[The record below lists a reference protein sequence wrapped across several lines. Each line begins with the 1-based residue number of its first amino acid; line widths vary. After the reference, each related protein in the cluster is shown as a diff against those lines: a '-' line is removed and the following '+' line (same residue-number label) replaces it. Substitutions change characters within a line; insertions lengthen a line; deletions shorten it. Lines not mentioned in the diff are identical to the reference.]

1 MCRNT
6 AEVLVFLKNLCNF
19 VAVELTRR
27 LKYHLLAFIV
37 VAIWGSTFV
46 FTKLLLLAG
55 LTPAQIFTLR
65 FIIAYVLL
73 LGWTVYREWKKGNH
87 ISHLSSLTSRLSS
100 FTSHLFCNSWR
111 DELLMVALGVTGGSL
126 YFLTENSSMN
136 YTTTTN
142 TSLIV
147 SLSPLV
153 ATFLISLF
161 YQSQR
166 LNRVQI
172 VGTLMAALGVVI
184 VVLNGHFVL
193 HLSPLGDSLAFGA
206 ALCWGLYSLLMIP
219 AGQRYDT
226 AFITRK
232 VFFYG
237 LLSMIPYYMLRPEE
251 TWIFTSS
258 VFQFFSSSE
267 TTSIFQF
274 FNSPILLNLLFLGCI
289 ASMGCFLAWNWVL
302 KKLGAVVAT
311 NYVYFNPVTTILFA
325 WAILSEQITLWFLLG
340 TVLILVGMY
349 LADRKKK

>member
-1 MCRNT
+1 MQNAHST
-6 AEVLVFLKNLCNF
+6 ILQSFKS
-19 VAVELTRR
+19 
-27 LKYHLLAFIV
+27 LKYHLVAFLV

-46 FTKLLLLAG
+46 FTKMLLLAG
-55 LTPAQIFTLR
+55 LSAAQIFTLH
-65 FIIAYVLL
+65 FTIAYVLL
-73 LGWTVYREWKKGNH
+73 LLYQ
-87 ISHLSSLTSRLSS
+87 LLTHRDT
-100 FTSHLFCNSWR
+100 FRLFCRSLI

-126 YFLTENSSMN
+126 YFLTENSAMN

-142 TSLIV
+142 TSLLV

-153 ATFLISLF
+153 ATALISLF
-161 YQSQR
+161 YKSQR
-166 LNRVQI
+166 LSRQQTA
-172 VGTLMAALGVVI
+172 GSLMAALGVAV
-184 VVLNGHFVL
+184 VVLNGRFVL
-193 HLSPLGDSLAFGA
+193 HLSPLGDTLAFSA
-206 ALCWGLYSLLMIP
+206 ALCWGFYSLLMIP

-226 AFITRK
+226 AFVTRK

-258 VFQFFSSSE
+258 VFQFFCSSD
-267 TTSIFQF
+267 TTSILNF
-274 FNSPILLNLLFLGCI
+274 FSSSILLNLLFLGCV

-325 WAILSEQITLWFLLG
+325 WAILSEQITVFFLLG